1 MTELT
6 RAVQAFRTPHTR
18 RALLFGFPLFA
29 AALAAGAALGS
40 RDWLLLRA
48 TTLWLVGMCVVVQW
62 RVAPLLRLLRAQRR
76 RGALAG
82 LGRHP
87 VGALLLGILALAPL
101 AGLGAWLGAYGEA
114 QAIPA
119 AQWQI
124 AALEAVL
131 LGGLTG
137 LSVWEA
143 TVGRATRRRA
153 EASSRRAP

>member
-6 RAVQAFRTPHTR
+6 RAVEAFRTPHTR
-18 RALLFGFPLFA
+18 RALLLGLPLFA
-29 AALAAGAALGS
+29 AALAVGAALGS

-48 TTLWLVGMCVVVQW
+48 TALWLVGMCVVVQW
-62 RVAPLLRLLRAQRR
+62 RVAPLLRVLPTQQP

-101 AGLGAWLGAYGEA
+101 AGLGAWLHAYGEA
-114 QAIPA
+114 RPIPA
-119 AQWQI
+119 AEWQI
-124 AALEAVL
+124 AALVAVL
-131 LGGLTG
+131 LGALTG

-153 EASSRRAP
+153 QASSRRAP

>member
-18 RALLFGFPLFA
+18 RALLLGFPLFA

-48 TTLWLVGMCVVVQW
+48 TALWVVGMCVVVQW
-62 RVAPLLRLLRAQRR
+62 RVAPLRRAVPTRHQG
-76 RGALAG
+76 GALAD

-87 VGALLLGILALAPL
+87 VGAFLLGILGLAPL
-101 AGLGAWLGAYGEA
+101 AALGAWLGAYGEA
-114 QAIPA
+114 RAIPA
-119 AQWQI
+119 AEWQI
-124 AALEAVL
+124 AALVAVV

-143 TVGRATRRRA
+143 TVGESMRRGI
-153 EASSRRAP
+153 EPSLGRAP